1 MLCHLSKIGSPQPS
15 HLKKSKS
22 NKKRERV
29 NRLPWKEGGEVGERK
44 GREWGGYEIAKF
56 YI

>member
-29 NRLPWKEGGEVGERK
+29 NTLPWKEGGEVGERK